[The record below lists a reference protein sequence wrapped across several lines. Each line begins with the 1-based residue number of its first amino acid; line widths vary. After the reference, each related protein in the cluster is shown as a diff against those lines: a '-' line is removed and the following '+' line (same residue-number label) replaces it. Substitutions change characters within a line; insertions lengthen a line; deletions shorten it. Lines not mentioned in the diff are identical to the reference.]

1 MAEGSWNMAGGE
13 ITSLLSGSVFEAE
26 RTGAGLFLISCFR
39 HLARRFWN
47 QTCK

>member
-1 MAEGSWNMAGGE
+1 MTEGGWNMAGGE
-13 ITSLLSGSVFEAE
+13 ITSLLSGGVFEVE

>member
-1 MAEGSWNMAGGE
+1 MVQGGGNMAGGE
-13 ITSLLSGSVFEAE
+13 ITSLLFGSVFEAE

-47 QTCK
+47 QTCQ

>member
-1 MAEGSWNMAGGE
+1 MAEDGWNMAGE
-13 ITSLLSGSVFEAE
+13 MTSLLSGSLFGAWW
-26 RTGAGLFLISCFR
+26 TGAGLFLISCLR